1 MADRTRKPLLN
12 PEAAAFVK
20 GDTTPPAPASV
31 QAAPPPDAQ
40 EEGRVRMT
48 VDLPKS
54 LHRRLKRAA
63 LDREINLSELTR
75 EALAEWLDRRGS

>member
-1 MADRTRKPLLN
+1 MPDRNRKPLLD
-12 PEAAAFVK
+12 PKAAAFVK
-20 GDTTPPAPASV
+20 GEAPAPA
-31 QAAPPPDAQ
+31 AATSEPQ

-48 VDLPKS
+48 VDLSKS

-63 LDREINLSELTR
+63 LDRDINLSELTR

>member
-1 MADRTRKPLLN
+1 MPERKPLLSA
-12 PEAAAFVK
+12 EAAAFVK
-20 GDTTPPAPASV
+20 GEAPAPA
-31 QAAPPPDAQ
+31 AATPEPQ

-63 LDREINLSELTR
+63 VDKEISLSDLTR
-75 EALAEWLDRRGS
+75 QALAEWLDARGS